1 MKLSGITLALA
12 GSMVIL
18 AGVAGCS
25 KEEVIVPFIRPAS
38 CDSVALH
45 YNGEI
50 KGIVDTR
57 CSYAPCH
64 VPGTGNYDFT
74 RYEVLADRIR
84 AGRFEERLLLPVTS
98 VLHMPIA
105 LDAQNLPYGV
115 TMPDCEIYKLRLW
128 IRQGFPE

>member
-1 MKLSGITLALA
+1 MKTFGVTLALA
-12 GSMVIL
+12 GSL
-18 AGVAGCS
+18 AVLSGIVSCS
-25 KEEVIVPFIRPAS
+25 KEQVVIPFTQPAN
-38 CDSVALH
+38 CDSAALR

-74 RYEVLADRIR
+74 RYAVLADRIR
-84 AGRFEERLLLPVTS
+84 AGRFEERLLLPVTN

-105 LDAQNLPYGV
+105 LDEQNLPYGV